1 MMFCPKCGSI
11 LTQRKEKNKT
21 FIGCSCGYV
30 LKSGNVEVKEEI
42 KTKDEKIEIIDEN
55 QEALPETE
63 IDCEHCGNKK
73 AYFWMIQTRAGD
85 EPETKFYKCTKCKKV
100 WRAYS

>member
-11 LTQRKEKNKT
+11 LTQRKDKNKT

-30 LKSGNVEVKEEI
+30 SKSGKVEVKEEI
-42 KTKDEKIEIIDEN
+42 KTKDEKIDIVDANDET
-55 QEALPETE
+55 LPQTDAE
-63 IDCEHCGNKK
+63 CEKCKNNK

-85 EPETKFYKCTKCKKV
+85 EPETKFYKCTKCRHV
-100 WRAYS
+100 WRDYS